1 MKKRPVIIDCD
12 TGTDDAIALI
22 AAFGSDEI
30 NLRAIT
36 SVMGNA
42 MQKDTQRNNR
52 NICAYLG
59 QDVVVAKGASR
70 PIFPRKGDYDETHG
84 MTGMGDIVLPEAE
97 DYPYAAEMAPELIK
111 RIAEEEN
118 GELELITVGAMTNIA
133 ITLCMY
139 PEVAEKIKHLWFM
152 GGAVRGGNM
161 NTVAEFNMWEDP
173 MAANVVFNS
182 GIPMT
187 MVGLDV
193 TEKAVM
199 TKEDEEEL
207 RAYGT
212 KAAVLTADLL
222 DYMFRRNEKGGE
234 DAMMHDSLAVAAAIY
249 PECLKFRDYYIAMDY
264 SGRYTAGHTVV
275 DIYSE
280 YGRKPN
286 ASVALEVDVP
296 KFRKWIIGKIKNVK

>member
-1 MKKRPVIIDCD
+1 
-12 TGTDDAIALI
+12 
-22 AAFGSDEI
+22 
-30 NLRAIT
+30 
-36 SVMGNA
+36 
-42 MQKDTQRNNR
+42 
-52 NICAYLG
+52 
-59 QDVVVAKGASR
+59 
-70 PIFPRKGDYDETHG
+70 
-84 MTGMGDIVLPEAE
+84 
-97 DYPYAAEMAPELIK
+97 
-111 RIAEEEN
+111 
-118 GELELITVGAMTNIA
+118 
-133 ITLCMY
+133 
-139 PEVAEKIKHLWFM
+139 
-152 GGAVRGGNM
+152 M